1 MGAHPGQSR
10 PGEWLRQQRVAFG
23 LTQEDLAERSGVSV
37 RAIADLER
45 GRTRKP
51 YPSSVRALVRAL
63 GLPDAAGTEM
73 VARYRAA
80 DRGTVG
86 AIGTAA
92 IAPVTALAES
102 PAAESTATRNTAA
115 GSTTDASTTDAST
128 TDASRA
134 DASTTDASTT
144 DASTAAPVAVPRQLP
159 TRVPHFAGRAGEL
172 ALLDSVLDEAASDRS
187 SGATGVVI
195 SAIGG
200 TAGVGKTALALHW
213 AHRVAHRFP
222 DGQLYAN
229 LRGFDAANGSPAD
242 PGDVLRGFLDALG
255 VHPER
260 RPADVEGLAALY
272 RSVLAGRRTLVLL
285 DNAADAAQVR
295 PLLPASP
302 ECLVIVTSRRELAA
316 LVAREGARLLNLDVL
331 SETEANELLVT
342 RLGQERAAAEPWAV
356 TELATL
362 CARLPLALS
371 VVVARAAAAPNLP
384 LSSLAAELTE
394 LGGRLDA
401 LDAGDPAA
409 NVRTV
414 LSLSYRHLPET
425 SARLFR
431 LLGLHPGP
439 DISAA
444 AAASLAG
451 LTAAQ
456 ARSALRDL
464 TRASLL
470 MEVVP
475 GRYAFHDLLRAYAA
489 EQGTSAE
496 GVANTTRRML
506 DHYLHTAHRA
516 HRVLYPGRELIGLDA
531 LAPGVMVET
540 FSGKASALAWLEA
553 EYQVLLKVAD
563 LAERTEFD
571 AHAWRLPV
579 VLWTFHNVCGH
590 WHDGS
595 RLHRLA
601 LAAARRRGDL
611 SGQAHAL
618 RGLGSFAISLRAF
631 DEAYECLAAAQL
643 TFRELGDDLGLARTD
658 VFYSQALEFQGRS
671 AEALT
676 VIGDALRLSEA
687 APGDPNMALV
697 RASALN
703 SSAWNNVQ
711 LGDLSEARA
720 FCLQA
725 IDLCQAIGYSPG
737 EAGTWDTLG
746 VVSQRLGAHAEAV
759 PCFLRAITLDREMGN
774 RYDLAMVLAHLGETY
789 LLVGDVRGAREAWD
803 ESLLILRTLHHPA
816 ASEIRGRLTALT
828 ARPAS
833 AMADP
838 VAGQVTGSPAAA
850 DAGAA

>member
-1 MGAHPGQSR
+1 MSAYPGQER
-10 PGEWLRQQRVAFG
+10 PGEWLRQQRVASG

-63 GLPDAAGTEM
+63 GLPDSAGADL
-73 VARYRAA
+73 VARYRTGGGGLVDATA
-80 DRGTVG
+80 GGTGGPAGGEQPTEAV
-86 AIGTAA
+86 
-92 IAPVTALAES
+92 
-102 PAAESTATRNTAA
+102 PAAT
-115 GSTTDASTTDAST
+115 
-128 TDASRA
+128 
-134 DASTTDASTT
+134 
-144 DASTAAPVAVPRQLP
+144 VPRQLP
-159 TRVPHFAGRAGEL
+159 TRVPHFAGRASEL
-172 ALLDSVLDEAASDRS
+172 ALLDGVLDEAASDQAA
-187 SGATGVVI
+187 GATGVVI

-213 AHRVAHRFP
+213 AHRVAHHFK

-229 LRGFDAANGSPAD
+229 LRGFDTANAGAAD
-242 PGDVLRGFLDALG
+242 PADVLRGFLDALG

-260 RPADVEGLAALY
+260 LPADAEGLAALY
-272 RSVLAGRRTLVLL
+272 RSVLAGRRMLVLL
-285 DNAADAAQVR
+285 DNAADVAQVR

-302 ECLVIVTSRRELAA
+302 DCLVIVTSRRELAA
-316 LVAREGARLLNLDVL
+316 LAAREGARLLQLDVL
-331 SETEANELLVT
+331 SEQEANELLVT
-342 RLGQERAAAEPWAV
+342 RLGRERAVAEPWAV
-356 TELATL
+356 TELAAL

-371 VVVARAAAAPNLP
+371 VVVARAAAAPNLS
-384 LSSLAAELTE
+384 LSALAAELTE

-401 LDAGDPAA
+401 LDVGDPAA

-414 LSLSYRHLPET
+414 LSLSYRHLPEKA
-425 SARLFR
+425 ARMFR

-451 LTAAQ
+451 VPVAA
-456 ARSALRDL
+456 ARVALRDL

-470 MEVVP
+470 TEVAA

-489 EQGTSAE
+489 EQGTSPE

-506 DHYLHTAHRA
+506 DHYLHAAHQA

-531 LAPGVMVET
+531 LAAGVTRET
-540 FSGKASALAWLEA
+540 FGGKASALAWLEA
-553 EYQVLLKVAD
+553 EYQVLLKVTDVA
-563 LAERTEFD
+563 ARTGFD

-590 WHDGS
+590 WHDGT
-595 RLHRLA
+595 RLHHLA
-601 LAAARRRGDL
+601 LDAARRCGDL
-611 SGQAHAL
+611 SGQAHVL
-618 RGLGSFAISLRAF
+618 RGLGSFAMSVG
-631 DEAYECLAAAQL
+631 DVGEAYQCLTAAQAAF
-643 TFRELGDDLGLARTD
+643 TRLGDTLGLARTD
-658 VFYSQALEFQGRS
+658 VIFSQTLEFQGRH
-671 AEALT
+671 AEALA
-676 VIGDALRLSEA
+676 VMGDALRLSEG
-687 APGDPNMALV
+687 APADRHMMLV

-703 SSAWNNVQ
+703 GSAWNSVQ

-725 IDLCQAIGYSPG
+725 IELCQAIGYSPG

-746 VVSQRLGAHAEAV
+746 VVLQRSGAHDEAV
-759 PCFLRAITLDREMGN
+759 PCFLRAVTLDREMGN

-789 LLVGDVRGAREAWD
+789 ASTGDLRGAREAWD
-803 ESLLILRTLHHPA
+803 ESLAILRTLHHPA
-816 ASEIRGRLTALT
+816 AGQVRGHLTALAAGRLT
-828 ARPAS
+828 
-833 AMADP
+833 
-838 VAGQVTGSPAAA
+838 GSGAAA

>member
-1 MGAHPGQSR
+1 MDVHPGQAR
-10 PGEWLRQQRVAFG
+10 PGEWLRQQRVASG

-63 GLPDAAGTEM
+63 GLPEAAGTDL
-73 VARYRAA
+73 VTRYRSGSGAA
-80 DRGTVG
+80 VANAGPAVTGPG
-86 AIGTAA
+86 AGRTADGA
-92 IAPVTALAES
+92 
-102 PAAESTATRNTAA
+102 PAAVTVTRPLALT
-115 GSTTDASTTDAST
+115 
-128 TDASRA
+128 
-134 DASTTDASTT
+134 
-144 DASTAAPVAVPRQLP
+144 VPRQLP
-159 TRVPHFAGRAGEL
+159 TRVPHFAGRASEL
-172 ALLDSVLDEAASDRS
+172 ALLDGVLDEAASDRATGS
-187 SGATGVVI
+187 TGVVI

-213 AHRVAHRFP
+213 AHRVAYRFP

-229 LRGFDAANGSPAD
+229 LRGFDAGFDTGGGLPAD
-242 PGDVLRGFLDALG
+242 PADVLRGFLDALG

-260 RPADVEGLAALY
+260 LPADTDGLAALF
-272 RSVLAGRRTLVLL
+272 RSVLAGRRMLVLL
-285 DNAADAAQVR
+285 DNAADGAQVR

-316 LVAREGARLLNLDVL
+316 LSAREGARLLQLDVL
-331 SETEANELLVT
+331 SELEANELLVS
-342 RLGQERAAAEPWAV
+342 RLGQQRAAADPWAV
-356 TELATL
+356 TELAAL

-384 LSSLAAELTE
+384 LSALAAELTE

-401 LDAGDPAA
+401 LDAGDPGA

-414 LSLSYRHLPET
+414 LSLSYRHLPEN
-425 SARLFR
+425 SARMFR

-451 LTAAQ
+451 VAPAA
-456 ARSALRDL
+456 ARAALRGL

-470 MEVVP
+470 MEVAP

-489 EQGTSAE
+489 EQATPARD
-496 GVANTTRRML
+496 VASTTRRLL

-516 HRVLYPGRELIGLDA
+516 HQVLYPGRELIGLDA
-531 LAPGVMVET
+531 LAPGVSVET
-540 FSGKASALAWLEA
+540 FSGKASALTWLEA
-553 EYQVLLKVAD
+553 EYQVLLKATEVA
-563 LAERTEFD
+563 AGAEFD

-590 WHDGS
+590 WHDGT

-601 LAAARRRGDL
+601 LAAARRRDDL
-611 SGQAHAL
+611 AGQAQAL
-618 RGLGSFAISLRAF
+618 RGLGSFAMSLGDF
-631 DEAYECLAAAQL
+631 DEARDCLAAAQL
-643 TFRELGDDLGLARTD
+643 TFRRLGDDLGLARTD
-658 VFYSQALEFQGRS
+658 VIFAQTFEFQGRF
-671 AEALT
+671 AEALA
-676 VIGDALRLSEA
+676 VIGDALRLCQA
-687 APGDPNMALV
+687 VPDDPNMALV

-703 SSAWNNVQ
+703 GSAWNSVQ

-720 FCLQA
+720 CCLQA
-725 IDLCQAIGYSPG
+725 IELCQAIGYSPG

-746 VVSQRLGAHAEAV
+746 VVLQRLGAHGEAV
-759 PCFLRAITLDREMGN
+759 PCFLRAVTLDREMGN

-789 LLVGDVRGAREAWD
+789 ASTGDLRGAREAWD
-803 ESLLILRTLHHPA
+803 ESLLILRALHHPA
-816 ASEIRGRLTALT
+816 AAGVRGQLAALAAAQLTG
-828 ARPAS
+828 
-833 AMADP
+833 
-838 VAGQVTGSPAAA
+838 AGATA
-850 DAGAA
+850 DAGVGLVVTPCNLPRGWRP

>member
-1 MGAHPGQSR
+1 MGVHPGPTR
-10 PGEWLRQQRVAFG
+10 PGEWLRQQRVAAG
-23 LTQEDLAERSGVSV
+23 LTQEDLAERSRVSV

-45 GRTRKP
+45 GRTKKP
-51 YPSSVRALVRAL
+51 YPSSVRAIARAL
-63 GLPDAAGTEM
+63 GLPEEAGDEL
-73 VARYRAA
+73 VARYRAR
-80 DRGTVG
+80 D
-86 AIGTAA
+86 AA
-92 IAPVTALAES
+92 AQ
-102 PAAESTATRNTAA
+102 
-115 GSTTDASTTDAST
+115 GTDAA
-128 TDASRA
+128 AQA
-134 DASTTDASTT
+134 DSDEPADTEEPADTGGVT
-144 DASTAAPVAVPRQLP
+144 VPRQLP

-172 ALLDSVLDEAASDRS
+172 AQLDAVLDAAVSDQAV
-187 SGATGVVI
+187 GATGVVI

-229 LRGFDAANGSPAD
+229 LRGFDAGNGKPAD
-242 PGDVLRGFLDALG
+242 PADILRGFLDALG

-260 RPADVEGLAALY
+260 LPADVEGLAGLY
-272 RSVLAGRRTLVLL
+272 RSVVAGRRMLVLL
-285 DNAADAAQVR
+285 DNAADVTQVR

-316 LVAREGARLLNLDVL
+316 LAAREGARLLQLDVL
-331 SETEANELLVT
+331 SEQEANELLVT
-342 RLGQERAAAEPWAV
+342 RLGNERAAEEPWAV
-356 TELATL
+356 TQLATL

-371 VVVARAAAAPNLP
+371 VVVARAAAAPKLP

-394 LGGRLDA
+394 LGERLDG

-425 SARLFR
+425 TARMFR

-451 LTAAQ
+451 VPVAA
-456 ARSALRDL
+456 ARVALRDL

-475 GRYAFHDLLRAYAA
+475 GRFAFHDLLRAYAA
-489 EQGTSAE
+489 EQPTTAA

-516 HRVLYPGRELIGLDA
+516 HRVLYPGRELIDLDA
-531 LAPGVMVET
+531 CAVGVKPET
-540 FSGKASALAWLEA
+540 FGGKASALGWLEA
-553 EYQVLLKVAD
+553 EYQVLLKVTD
-563 LAERTEFD
+563 LAAREGYD

-590 WHDGS
+590 WHDGT
-595 RLHRLA
+595 RLHHLA
-601 LAAARRRGDL
+601 LEAARRDGSL
-611 SGQAHAL
+611 TGEAQVL
-618 RGLGSFAISLRAF
+618 RGLGSFAMSLGAF
-631 DEAYECLAAAQL
+631 DEAHECLAQAQAAFKQ
-643 TFRELGDDLGLARTD
+643 LGDDLGLARTD
-658 VFYSQALEFQGRS
+658 VIFSQTLEFQGRF

-676 VIGDALRLSEA
+676 IMSDALRLSESGPA
-687 APGDPNMALV
+687 NRHMLLV

-703 SSAWNNVQ
+703 GSAWNSAQ

-725 IDLCQAIGYSPG
+725 IELCQAIGYSPG

-746 VVSQRLGAHAEAV
+746 VVLQQLGLHSEAV
-759 PCFLRAITLDREMGN
+759 PCFLRAVTLDREMGN
-774 RYDLAMVLAHLGETY
+774 RYDLAMVLSHLGETY
-789 LLVGDVRGAREAWD
+789 VSMGDLRGAREAWD
-803 ESLLILRTLHHPA
+803 ESLLILRSLHHPTA
-816 ASEIRGRLTALT
+816 GMVRGRLAAL
-828 ARPAS
+828 ASGRPPLPGKTGILAIPE
-833 AMADP
+833 DP
-838 VAGQVTGSPAAA
+838 A

>member
-1 MGAHPGQSR
+1 MGAHPGQAR
-10 PGEWLRQQRVAFG
+10 PGDWLRRQRVAAG

-37 RAIADLER
+37 RAIADIER

-51 YPSSVRALVRAL
+51 YPSSVRSLVRAL
-63 GLPDAAGTEM
+63 GLPEATGTDL
-73 VARYRAA
+73 VARYRAGNGTGQA
-80 DRGTVG
+80 DTGQAGTGQAGPVHAG
-86 AIGTAA
+86 AGQAGDA
-92 IAPVTALAES
+92 DE
-102 PAAESTATRNTAA
+102 AAEGA
-115 GSTTDASTTDAST
+115 GGVT
-128 TDASRA
+128 
-134 DASTTDASTT
+134 
-144 DASTAAPVAVPRQLP
+144 VPRQLP
-159 TRVPHFAGRAGEL
+159 TRVPLFAGRAGEL
-172 ALLDSVLDEAASDRS
+172 AQLDGVLDAAASDQAV
-187 SGATGVVI
+187 GATGVVI

-229 LRGFDAANGSPAD
+229 LRGFDAGNGRPAD

-260 RPADVEGLAALY
+260 LPADTDGLAALY
-272 RSVLAGRRTLVLL
+272 RSGLAGRRMLVLL
-285 DNAADAAQVR
+285 DNAADAAQAR

-302 ECLVIVTSRRELAA
+302 QCLVIVTSRRELAA
-316 LVAREGARLLNLDVL
+316 LAAREGARLLQLDVL
-331 SETEANELLVT
+331 SEQEANELLVA
-342 RLGQERAAAEPWAV
+342 RLGKDRAAAEPWAV
-356 TELATL
+356 TELASL

-371 VVVARAAAAPNLP
+371 VVVARAAAAPKLP

-401 LDAGDPAA
+401 LDAGDPAG

-425 SARLFR
+425 AARMFR

-451 LTAAQ
+451 VPVAQ
-456 ARSALRDL
+456 ARVALRDL

-475 GRYAFHDLLRAYAA
+475 GRFAFHDLLRAYAA
-489 EQGTSAE
+489 EQATSPE
-496 GVANTTRRML
+496 VVAKTTRRML

-516 HRVLYPGRELIGLDA
+516 HRVLYPGRELIDLDA
-531 LAPGVMVET
+531 CASGVTPET
-540 FSGKASALAWLEA
+540 FGGKASALAWLEG
-553 EYQVLLKVAD
+553 EYQVLVKVTD
-563 LAERTEFD
+563 LAASGQYD

-590 WHDGS
+590 WHEGT

-611 SGQAHAL
+611 SGEAHTL
-618 RGLGSFAISLRAF
+618 RGLGSFAMSLGAF
-631 DEAYECLAAAQL
+631 EEAHECLAATQA
-643 TFRELGDDLGLARTD
+643 TFGEHGDDLGLARTD
-658 VFYSQALEFQGRS
+658 VIFSQTLELQGRV
-671 AEALT
+671 AEALA
-676 VIGDALRLSEA
+676 VMDDALRLSES
-687 APGDPNMALV
+687 APANRHMMLV

-703 SSAWNNVQ
+703 GSAWNSVQ

-720 FCLQA
+720 FCQKA
-725 IDLCQAIGYSPG
+725 IELCQAIGYSPG

-746 VVSQRLGAHAEAV
+746 VVLQRLGSHAEAV
-759 PCFLRAITLDREMGN
+759 PCFLRAVTLDREMGN
-774 RYDLAMVLAHLGETY
+774 RYDLAMALAHLGETY
-789 LLVGDVRGAREAWD
+789 ASTGDLRGAREAWD

-816 ASEIRGRLTALT
+816 AGAVKGQLASLAGGR
-828 ARPAS
+828 
-833 AMADP
+833 
-838 VAGQVTGSPAAA
+838 AAA
-850 DAGAA
+850 KPEVLGLADAREAEAARDAGAA